1 MSVRLAKYRGAD
13 AQLKTQKADGEP
25 PAAAGYPKYSCCRQ
39 AASERIP
46 GSIDNYVTRVSE
58 RRQRTCGAKNDG

>member
-25 PAAAGYPKYSCCRQ
+25 PAAAGYPK
-39 AASERIP
+39 
-46 GSIDNYVTRVSE
+46 
-58 RRQRTCGAKNDG
+58 